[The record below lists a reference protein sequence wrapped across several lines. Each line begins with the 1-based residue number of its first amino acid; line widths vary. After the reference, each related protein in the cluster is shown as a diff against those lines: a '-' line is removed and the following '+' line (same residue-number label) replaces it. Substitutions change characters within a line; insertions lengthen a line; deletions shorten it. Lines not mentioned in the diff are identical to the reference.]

1 LASKLRKGEE
11 LNREGATRPTVNDGR
26 SIGALADALLT
37 GPARQARLSLGEL
50 LRLIGDRSFGAVLVL
65 AAGTNLSPAGMVPT
79 VSTVLAGVVAF
90 TSLQIVAGLQH
101 IWLPRFLRQKTV
113 SRRIVESTGR
123 TMKTWS
129 SWLDP
134 WLTRGLHPLARK
146 PFDRVAALI
155 CILLSLTVPFLEFFP
170 WVTNVPM
177 TIIAIFGLGL
187 LVRNGLLMGV
197 GFAASLILA
206 YFVYRLL
213 SS

>member
-1 LASKLRKGEE
+1 
-11 LNREGATRPTVNDGR
+11 
-26 SIGALADALLT
+26 
-37 GPARQARLSLGEL
+37 
-50 LRLIGDRSFGAVLVL
+50 
-65 AAGTNLSPAGMVPT
+65 
-79 VSTVLAGVVAF
+79 
-90 TSLQIVAGLQH
+90 
-101 IWLPRFLRQKTV
+101 
-113 SRRIVESTGR
+113 
-123 TMKTWS
+123 MKTWS